1 MSTAEWEAVPETVK
15 TFMTALDS
23 REFDRALATFTS
35 DAVVTDDGRDHAGT
49 EEIEAW
55 LATAVTGYTYT
66 AEFTGASTTDG
77 GVDVGQHLEGDFP
90 GGVVDLNY
98 RFTLDGAVISRLVI
112 EP

>member
-1 MSTAEWEAVPETVK
+1 
-15 TFMTALDS
+15 MTALDS
-23 REFDRALATFTS
+23 REFDRALATFTP

-49 EEIEAW
+49 DEIRDW
-55 LATAVTGYTYT
+55 LATAVTEYSYT
-66 AEFTGASTTDG
+66 AEFTGAFTTAT

-98 RFTLDGAVISRLVI
+98 RFTLDGAAIRRLVI

>member
-1 MSTAEWEAVPETVK
+1 MG
-15 TFMTALDS
+15 ALDS
-23 REFDRALATFTS
+23 QEFDRALATFTP

-49 EEIEAW
+49 DEIRDW
-55 LATAVTGYTYT
+55 LATAVTEYSYT
-66 AEFTGASTTDG
+66 AEFTGASTTAT

-98 RFTLDGAVISRLVI
+98 RFTLDGAAIRRLVI

>member
-1 MSTAEWEAVPETVK
+1 MTTAAWETLPEAVT

-23 REFDRALATFTS
+23 HEFDRALATFTS

-49 EEIEAW
+49 DEIKAW
-55 LATAVTGYTYT
+55 LATAVTEYTYT
-66 AEFTGASTTDG
+66 ATFTGASTTG
-77 GVDVGQHLEGDFP
+77 AGVDVGQHLEGDFP

>member
-1 MSTAEWEAVPETVK
+1 MSTAEWEALPESVK
-15 TFMTALDS
+15 TFMTALRS
-23 REFDRALATFTS
+23 QEFDRALATFAS

-49 EEIEAW
+49 DEIRAW
-55 LATAVTGYTYT
+55 LATAVTEYTYT
-66 AEFTGASTTDG
+66 AEFAGASTTTG

-98 RFTLDGAVISRLVI
+98 RFTLDGAVIGRLVI

>member
-1 MSTAEWEAVPETVK
+1 MSTAEWEALPESVK

-23 REFDRALATFTS
+23 QEFDRALATFAS

-49 EEIEAW
+49 DEIRAW
-55 LATAVTGYTYT
+55 LATAVTEYTYT
-66 AEFTGASTTDG
+66 AEFAGASTTTG

-98 RFTLDGAVISRLVI
+98 RFTLDGAVIRRLVI

>member
-1 MSTAEWEAVPETVK
+1 MK
-15 TFMTALDS
+15 TFMTALGS
-23 REFDRALATFTS
+23 REFDRALATFAS

-49 EEIEAW
+49 DEIRAW
-55 LATAVTGYTYT
+55 LATAVTEYTYT
-66 AEFTGASTTDG
+66 AEFAGASTTTG

-98 RFTLDGAVISRLVI
+98 RFTVDGAVIRRLVI

>member
-66 AEFTGASTTDG
+66 AEFSGASTTDR